1 MTIRAI
7 IKTSNL
13 VQLGLV
19 LLLGV
24 CFFGLGRELREVNGL
39 LRNFYR
45 IDALFSELQANADDK
60 YRLALDYVSAP
71 SARGLKD
78 WQNLIL
84 AERGI
89 VARPPTSFLAGDE
102 RSLQRIAD
110 SLDLHT
116 EGRELLQFCLDQNEL
131 LSRLTEVAVMRARGL
146 YPDEQGGFTFEG
158 DPQPRQALKWISD
171 SKLALIPGKIL
182 NAGRQLRAHRYQ
194 DFLAHMSVQRH
205 DVWWTLGFAVGGLIL
220 LALNVAAIM
229 FTLHKRVVRPL
240 ALVGR
245 YAEEVAAGDDP
256 PPLRLKYG
264 DELAGMFDSLQ
275 KMKSVL
281 LSRIQ
286 ELKAAESA
294 AHASRQQAIRARSQ
308 ALASLQI
315 ARKAS
320 TVQEDFL
327 RRISHEIRTPMN
339 AIIGMSYLCLQTRLS
354 PNQSKYLSQINK
366 AGSTLLDMFN
376 RILDFASVDEGS
388 LRPERTLFP
397 LGRFLEL
404 LRRSVAAEASEKK
417 LSLTLNAA
425 PGLPAYL
432 LGDERHLEEV
442 LRILLDNAVQYTS
455 EGGVELSVAPVRET
469 QGKARLRFCVADSG
483 PGISSENQAKLF
495 EPFVPGDMSMTR
507 SGSGLGLGLALARHL
522 VGLMGGVIEV
532 DSAPGRGSRLSFEL
546 DFDLP
551 PEEETRAP
559 TIATG
564 DSEDA
569 NADDGHGGERALV
582 LVVDDNEIN
591 RQIARELLEQAGLAV
606 AVAEDGSRAVECVR
620 RQPVALVLMDVQMP
634 VMDGMEATRRI
645 REMGHSP
652 SELPIL
658 AMTAHTDSGSRM
670 DGRDVGM
677 NDYLTKPV
685 NPAALYAALEEWLP
699 GGLAHNPMREAERP
713 EENADGAT
721 PPAVPPSPPLHP
733 AINAKAGLATVG
745 GNEKLYNELLVRF
758 VEHYGQSAAQLRD
771 LLEHGD
777 YRGAARLAHTVKGVA
792 ANLGVEQITELTR
805 QMEDCLPD
813 VPPAEN
819 LLQGFETA
827 MAEALEQIRLLQKH
841 NGLAATAGDMR
852 LADEHRH
859 TLLDLLGE
867 LPQRMETDWGG
878 VESALEAFIPLV
890 EGTPYA
896 EELSRVLAAVND
908 FNPADMA
915 GHAELLR
922 RHLSGDADEDRLLH

>member
-1 MTIRAI
+1 MTIRTI
-7 IKTSNL
+7 LKRSNL

-19 LLLGV
+19 LLLGI
-24 CFFGLGRELREVNGL
+24 CFFGLGRELREADGM
-39 LRNFYR
+39 LRNFYP
-45 IDALFSELQANADDK
+45 IDALFSELQVNADDK

-78 WQNLIL
+78 WQNLIQ
-84 AERGI
+84 AERGD
-89 VARPPTSFLAGDE
+89 VARPSTSFLAGDE
-102 RSLQRIAD
+102 RSLQQIAD
-110 SLDLHT
+110 SLDLHK
-116 EGRELLQFCLDQNEL
+116 EEKELLQFCLEQNEL
-131 LSRLTEVAVMRARGL
+131 LSRLTEAAVMRARGL
-146 YPDEQGGFTFEG
+146 YPDERGGFTVEG
-158 DPQPRQALKWISD
+158 DPQPRQALQWLSD

-182 NAGRQLRAHRYQ
+182 NAGRQLRAHRHQ
-194 DFLAHMSVQRH
+194 DFLAHMSAQGH
-205 DVWWTLGFAVGGLIL
+205 DVWWTLGLAAGGLIL
-220 LALNVAAIM
+220 QALNVAAIM
-229 FTLHKRVVRPL
+229 FTLHKRVARPL
-240 ALVGR
+240 AL
-245 YAEEVAAGDDP
+245 
-256 PPLRLKYG
+256 
-264 DELAGMFDSLQ
+264 AGMFGSLQ
-275 KMKSVL
+275 KIKSVL

-294 AHASRQQAIRARSQ
+294 AHGSRQQAIRTRNQ
-308 ALASLQI
+308 ALPSLPI
-315 ARKAS
+315 SRNAS
-320 TVQEDFL
+320 TLQEDFL

-339 AIIGMSYLCLQTRLS
+339 AIIGMSYLCLRTRLS
-354 PNQSKYLSQINK
+354 PSQNKYLSQINK
-366 AGSTLLDMFN
+366 AGGTLLDMFN
-376 RILDFASVDEGS
+376 RILDFASADGGS

-397 LGRFLEL
+397 LGYFLEL

-417 LSLTLNAA
+417 LSLTLNAD

-455 EGGVELSVAPVRET
+455 EGGVELSVAPVAET
-469 QGKARLRFCVADSG
+469 QGKTRLRFCVADSG

-507 SGSGLGLGLALARHL
+507 SGSGLGLGLALAGHL
-522 VGLMGGVIEV
+522 VDLMGGVIDV

-559 TIATG
+559 AIAARDKG
-564 DSEDA
+564 NA
-569 NADDGHGGERALV
+569 NADDGHGGRRALV

-591 RQIARELLEQAGLAV
+591 RQIARELLEQAGLSV
-606 AVAEDGSRAVECVR
+606 ALAEDGRRAVEYVK
-620 RQPVALVLMDVQMP
+620 RQPVDVVLMDVQMP

-645 REMGHSP
+645 REMGHTP

-658 AMTAHTDSGSRM
+658 AMTAYTDSSSRM
-670 DGRDVGM
+670 DVRDVGM
-677 NDYLTKPV
+677 SGYLTKPV
-685 NPAALYAALEEWLP
+685 DPAALYAALEEWLP
-699 GGLAHNPMREAERP
+699 GGLAHNPMREAEQS
-713 EENADGAT
+713 EKNADGAT
-721 PPAVPPSPPLHP
+721 PPPPLHP
-733 AINAKAGLATVG
+733 VINAKAGLATVG
-745 GNEKLYNELLVRF
+745 GNGKLYNELLVRF

-792 ANLGVEQITELTR
+792 ANLGAEQITELIR
-805 QMEDCLPD
+805 QMEGRLPD
-813 VPPAEN
+813 VPPGED

-827 MAEALEQIRLLQKH
+827 MTEALEQICLLQKH
-841 NGLAATAGDMR
+841 NSSSATDGDMR
-852 LADEHRH
+852 LAGEHRH
-859 TLLDLLGE
+859 ALLGLLAE

-878 VESALEAFIPLV
+878 VESALEAFMPLV

-915 GHAELLR
+915 GHAELLC
-922 RHLSGDADEDRLLH
+922 RHLSEDADEDRLLH

>member
-45 IDALFSELQANADDK
+45 IDALFRELQANADDK

-146 YPDEQGGFTFEG
+146 YPDEQGGFTVEG

-339 AIIGMSYLCLQTRLS
+339 AIIGMTAIAERHIGDPKRVEDCLDKITVSSRLLRGIINEVLDMSKIESGKLLLSNEPFNLNELVRNALDSVVTRLH
-354 PNQSKYLSQINK
+354 K
-366 AGSTLLDMFN
+366 
-376 RILDFASVDEGS
+376 
-388 LRPERTLFP
+388 
-397 LGRFLEL
+397 
-404 LRRSVAAEASEKK
+404 
-417 LSLTLNAA
+417 
-425 PGLPAYL
+425 
-432 LGDERHLEEV
+432 
-442 LRILLDNAVQYTS
+442 VQFC
-455 EGGVELSVAPVRET
+455 GIVR
-469 QGKARLRFCVADSG
+469 
-483 PGISSENQAKLF
+483 
-495 EPFVPGDMSMTR
+495 
-507 SGSGLGLGLALARHL
+507 
-522 VGLMGGVIEV
+522 
-532 DSAPGRGSRLSFEL
+532 
-546 DFDLP
+546 
-551 PEEETRAP
+551 
-559 TIATG
+559 
-564 DSEDA
+564 
-569 NADDGHGGERALV
+569 
-582 LVVDDNEIN
+582 
-591 RQIARELLEQAGLAV
+591 
-606 AVAEDGSRAVECVR
+606 
-620 RQPVALVLMDVQMP
+620 
-634 VMDGMEATRRI
+634 
-645 REMGHSP
+645 
-652 SELPIL
+652 
-658 AMTAHTDSGSRM
+658 
-670 DGRDVGM
+670 
-677 NDYLTKPV
+677 
-685 NPAALYAALEEWLP
+685 LYAATSEELCHSQHIDDTTFLTLF
-699 GGLAHNPMREAERP
+699 GESLNRIC
-713 EENADGAT
+713 
-721 PPAVPPSPPLHP
+721 PA
-733 AINAKAGLATVG
+733 
-745 GNEKLYNELLVRF
+745 
-758 VEHYGQSAAQLRD
+758 
-771 LLEHGD
+771 
-777 YRGAARLAHTVKGVA
+777 
-792 ANLGVEQITELTR
+792 
-805 QMEDCLPD
+805 
-813 VPPAEN
+813 
-819 LLQGFETA
+819 A
-827 MAEALEQIRLLQKH
+827 MA
-841 NGLAATAGDMR
+841 AG
-852 LADEHRH
+852 AVE
-859 TLLDLLGE
+859 
-867 LPQRMETDWGG
+867 RMTIG
-878 VESALEAFIPLV
+878 VL
-890 EGTPYA
+890 
-896 EELSRVLAAVND
+896 
-908 FNPADMA
+908 
-915 GHAELLR
+915 
-922 RHLSGDADEDRLLH
+922 